1 MAILFQSS
9 ADRWADWQ
17 PPLTALL
24 PGEEFRLHPGTGDP
38 ASIEFAVVWKPP
50 IGLLASLPNLKGVL
64 SLGAGVD
71 HILADPTLPPNVPV
85 VRLLD
90 PSLAAQMAE
99 YVTLAVLAH
108 HRRRGDYAAQQR
120 DGVWR
125 VLDAPGATRRR
136 IGIMGFG
143 MLGEACAA
151 RLMPFGF
158 PLAGWV
164 RHAQTAEGVRMFAG
178 TEQLAAF
185 LACSDILVCLLPLT
199 PATHGILNARA
210 LALLPN
216 GAAVINVARGAHVVV
231 DDLLAALESGHLSGA
246 TLDVFADEPLAPGH
260 PLWHHP
266 KVTVTPHIAAITRP
280 AHAAP
285 IIADTIQRLRAGR
298 PVAGVVN
305 RHKGY

>member
-17 PPLTALL
+17 PRLTALL
-24 PGEEFRLHPGTGDP
+24 PDDEFRLHPDMGDP
-38 ASIEFAVVWKPP
+38 ASVEFAVVWKPP
-50 IGLLASLPNLKGVL
+50 PGLLASLPNLKGVL

-71 HILADPTLPPNVPV
+71 HILVDTTLPPSVPV

-108 HRRRGDYAAQQR
+108 HRRQGDYAAQQHEH
-120 DGVWR
+120 VWR
-125 VLDAPGATRRR
+125 VLDVPEAAKRRV
-136 IGIMGFG
+136 GIMGFG

-164 RHAQTAEGVRMFAG
+164 RQAQTADDIRMFAG
-178 TEQLAAF
+178 TDQLAAF
-185 LACSDILVCLLPLT
+185 LAGSDILVCLLPLT

-210 LALLPN
+210 LALLPK
-216 GAAVINVARGAHVVV
+216 GAAVINAARGTHVVV
-231 DDLLAALESGHLSGA
+231 DDLLAALDSGHLSGA
-246 TLDVFADEPLAPGH
+246 TLDVFADEPLAPDH
-260 PLWHHP
+260 PLWNHP
-266 KVTVTPHIAAITRP
+266 KVTLTPHVAAITWP

-285 IIADTIQRLRAGR
+285 IIAGTIQRLRAGR